1 MAEALRAHARALAGP
16 QARLVGPFLCPMARI
31 DELDACVASG
41 VPRPPE
47 LAVIGARDEPRWR
60 RIAHR
65 PGVVQVEAPHGVP
78 MPDGAPRVR
87 RYVELPSYGPLD
99 AVLDQIA
106 ASAAGTGVKV
116 RCGGMTPDAVPT
128 VERLADVL
136 VGCAR
141 RRLPLKATAGLHHPF
156 RHRGGPRPET
166 NGVSATK
173 LVKAGKAAKA
183 AAKAAAKTAKAAK
196 SGKGGPAGNGTAGAE
211 ASAGAGGGGG
221 AASTMA
227 QHGFVNLLAA
237 AAAAVNEAGRDELVQ
252 ILDTEEH
259 DGGQV
264 LLGRLDRKSRTLL
277 RSIGSCSID
286 EPAEG
291 LAALGLL

>member
-1 MAEALRAHARALAGP
+1 
-16 QARLVGPFLCPMARI
+16 MARI

-41 VPRPPE
+41 VPRPAE
-47 LAVIGARDEPRWR
+47 LCVIGSRDEPRWR
-60 RIAHR
+60 RITDR
-65 PGVVQVEAPHGVP
+65 PGVVQVEAPYGVP

-87 RYVELPSYGPLD
+87 RYIELPPYGPLD

-106 ASAAGTGVKV
+106 ASGAGAKV
-116 RCGGMTPDAVPT
+116 RCGGATPDAVPT
-128 VERLADVL
+128 LERLAEVL
-136 VGCAR
+136 AGCAR
-141 RRLPLKATAGLHHPF
+141 RKLVLKATAGLHHPF
-156 RHRGGPRPET
+156 RHRGGPRPDL
-166 NGVSATK
+166 NGG
-173 LVKAGKAAKA
+173 GKDHGKD
-183 AAKAAAKTAKAAK
+183 
-196 SGKGGPAGNGTAGAE
+196 SGKGAKADKDHGHGRGRKQAKADKASNGASNANGTHE
-211 ASAGAGGGGG
+211 G
-221 AASTMA
+221 AAGSTMA

-237 AAAAVNEAGRDELVQ
+237 SSAAVGEAGLDELVQ

-291 LAALGLL
+291 LKALGLL